1 MSLVYQRYV
10 TVNADDVIV
19 GYGSTDVEALLSMME
34 ATGPNRIYPVPPSM
48 EFSLG
53 DIYKPDT
60 KEIELRPRTAVL
72 NGTTLSNLPIP
83 CRVTIDFGRPTE
95 AVYEVDDGIVELT
108 FPMPGTYS
116 VQISAEILPT
126 QTFEIVQS

>member
-10 TVNADDVIV
+10 TVNADGVIV
-19 GYGSTDVEALLSMME
+19 GYGSTDVDALLSMME
-34 ATGPNRIYPVPPSM
+34 TVGPTRFHPVPPNI

-60 KEIELRPRTAVL
+60 KEIELRPRVAVL
-72 NGTTLSNLPIP
+72 TGTTLSNLPIP

-95 AVYEVDDGIVELT
+95 AVYEVDDGILEMS
-108 FPMPGTYS
+108 FPQPGTYS
-116 VQISAEILPT
+116 VQVDADVLPT